1 MAGDVIDGRA
11 ENWYAIR
18 MISRYGGRRER
29 AWPQTREGA
38 QARRSGGGPAPAL
51 AGRPDG
57 ERSRACAHPEG
68 RGKKAFWAREIGGSG
83 MEHLDAR
90 LGTIAA
96 MVPRCRAVAD
106 IGCDHGL
113 LVAALL
119 EGGRCDYGIAADINP
134 MPLEKARQELTRRGL
149 LAQSECRLTNGLCGI
164 APVGVDAVVIA
175 GMGGELIADILSRWD
190 YTENPAIT
198 YLLQPMTRPVHL
210 RQWLYTH
217 RFTLQ
222 EERCCRANGK
232 LYTVLR
238 AQYTGCA
245 TEETPAALYFGA
257 LDLEND
263 PLAGEYREQ
272 VLGRLR
278 RRITGLVEAKP
289 GPERDAELAEATKLL
304 LALR

>member
-1 MAGDVIDGRA
+1 
-11 ENWYAIR
+11 
-18 MISRYGGRRER
+18 
-29 AWPQTREGA
+29 
-38 QARRSGGGPAPAL
+38 
-51 AGRPDG
+51 
-57 ERSRACAHPEG
+57 
-68 RGKKAFWAREIGGSG
+68 

-190 YTENPAIT
+190 YTENPAII

-210 RQWLYTH
+210 RRWLYAH